1 MTEDADRADM
11 TDAAR
16 RGLQRAGIH
25 LVKAA
30 LEVVAAL
37 NAFLEEVQGVRST
50 EGDGGP
56 EDVDQGSGGPQ
67 RIVVE

>member
-1 MTEDADRADM
+1 MTEDADRSDM

-25 LVKAA
+25 MVKAA
-30 LEVVAAL
+30 IEIVAGL

-50 EGDGGP
+50 ESDGGP
-56 EDVDQGSGGPQ
+56 EDDDQGSGGPQ
-67 RIVVE
+67 RIVVD